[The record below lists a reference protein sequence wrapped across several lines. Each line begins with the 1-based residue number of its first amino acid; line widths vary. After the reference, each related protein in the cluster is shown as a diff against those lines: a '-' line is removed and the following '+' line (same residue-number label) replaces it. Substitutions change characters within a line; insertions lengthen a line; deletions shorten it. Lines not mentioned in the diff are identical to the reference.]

1 MGFGNH
7 DGNVRS
13 TFQALALGCVG
24 ASLLLGAGC
33 QRHDR
38 EITEATGDMAAVVEG
53 NNQFAVDLY
62 QTADGGNLFFSP
74 FSINAALSMVYAGAE
89 GETETQIAD
98 ALGVTVD
105 EAAWHDN
112 LGALFDDLV
121 GPHHRGYTLHGA
133 NAFWGQETAPFLD
146 PFVDVLENSYLAPL
160 QLADFETGSAEARED
175 INSWVSKQTKGKIDE
190 LFKSGDIN
198 GYTKFVLANAI
209 YFKADWVDTFDEDLT
224 RDQDFFVDPDQTVRV
239 PLMTQLE
246 SFPYTEDEQ
255 VQVLEMPYEDDELAM
270 LIVLPLE
277 LDGLDAVEADLSAER
292 LAGWVEEM
300 YSQEVDVTLPTFEM
314 SHELPL
320 VDALEALGVTD
331 AFDQTAA
338 DFTGIVDA
346 EDMDGAYYLHAARHK
361 AYVKVDEKGTEAAAA
376 TGFAGGDDD
385 DAAYPEFI
393 ADHPFLYL
401 IRDRLT
407 GAILF
412 MGRVENP
419 A

>member
-1 MGFGNH
+1 MSQDSNRGFVGV
-7 DGNVRS
+7 GARIATVGC
-13 TFQALALGCVG
+13 AGLAL
-24 ASLLLGAGC
+24 LLSIGC
-33 QRHDR
+33 QRQDR
-38 EITEATGDMAAVVEG
+38 EVTEATGDMATVVQG

-62 QTADGGNLFFSP
+62 QVSGDGNLFFSP

-89 GETETQIAD
+89 GATEQQIAD
-98 ALGVTVD
+98 ALGVTID
-105 EAAWHDN
+105 EAVWHDN
-112 LGALFDDLV
+112 MGALFDDLV
-121 GPHHRGYTLHGA
+121 GQHHRGYTLHGA
-133 NAFWGQETAPFLD
+133 NAFWGQDGAPFLD

-160 QLADFETGSAEARED
+160 QLVDFESASEEARQD
-175 INSWVSKQTKGKIDE
+175 INGWVSKQTKGKIEE
-190 LFKSGDIN
+190 LFKAGDIN
-198 GYTKFVLANAI
+198 GFTKFVLANAI

-224 RDQDFFVDPDQTVRV
+224 RDQDFFVTPGQTVRV

-246 SFPYTEDEQ
+246 AFPYTEDDE

-292 LAGWVEEM
+292 LDGWIETLVTED
-300 YSQEVDVTLPTFEM
+300 VDVTMPRFEM
-314 SHELPL
+314 RHELPL
-320 VDALEALGVTD
+320 GDTLEALGVAD
-331 AFDQTAA
+331 AFSQGDA

-346 EDMDGAYYLHAARHK
+346 ADMNGNYYLHAARHQ

-385 DAAYPEFI
+385 DAAYPVFI
-393 ADHPFLYL
+393 ADHPFLYV
-401 IRDRLT
+401 IRDKLT

-419 A
+419 S